1 MSESVAWTSKQRIV
15 NVLAVTL
22 MVMTLPLLFLGGLV
36 TSHEVGMAVP
46 DWPTTFEENMFTY
59 NFLDKSFGIKLE
71 HTHRLAG
78 SVIGVITVALSI
90 AIFRYEK
97 RSWVRWLGLATLIGV
112 IAQGVLGGGRVV
124 FNALLGQHLAALHGC
139 IAQAFFALTVIMATI
154 TSKWWFDTKPLA
166 HEEGSTV
173 RSISMVLAL
182 AFYAQMVL
190 GAIVRHYQGSLWIV
204 HLLVGG
210 LLFFASLW
218 LVMLVVLHRPLRE
231 RMGSAVLVLG
241 GGLVAQITLG
251 VVALFLTGILDTE
264 VHGVITSQEALTVT
278 THLALGSV
286 LFGVSVYLAA
296 ASRRLFLKE
305 SPAEAT
311 KPKSV
316 LEPVA

>member
-1 MSESVAWTSKQRIV
+1 MSESVAWTFKQRIV

-22 MVMTLPLLFLGGLV
+22 MVATLPLLFLGGLV

-78 SVIGVITVALSI
+78 SVIGLITVGLSM
-90 AIFRYEK
+90 AVFRYEK
-97 RSWVRWLGLATLIGV
+97 RVWVRWLGLATLIGV
-112 IAQGVLGGGRVV
+112 IVQGVLGGGRVTLH
-124 FNALLGQHLAALHGC
+124 AILGQHLAALHGC
-139 IAQAFFALTVIMATI
+139 FAQAFFALTVIMATI
-154 TSKWWFDTKPLA
+154 TSKWWFETKPLA
-166 HEEGSTV
+166 HEEGPTV
-173 RSISMVLAL
+173 RSISLVLAL
-182 AFYAQMVL
+182 TVYAQMVL

-231 RMGSAVLVLG
+231 RLGTAVLVLG

-251 VVALFLTGILDTE
+251 VVALFLTGILDSD
-264 VHGVITSQEALTVT
+264 VHGAITTQEALTVT

-286 LFGVSVYLAA
+286 LFGISVYLAA
-296 ASRRLFLKE
+296 ASRRLFLKQ
-305 SPAEAT
+305 SPTEA
-311 KPKSV
+311 PKSNPV
-316 LEPVA
+316 LESVA